1 MNIVGD
7 INALLVIE
15 LLAIVEADNA
25 GEEESEAVALTVV
38 ERDFMRD
45 GESMRLSEEVV
56 DSVAPML
63 VVGE

>member
-56 DSVAPML
+56 ESVAPML